1 MVRVKRPG
9 NTAEGCSTVLSPSAG
24 WHDENHG
31 CSFLQKLCTGLQYH
45 TVSNRIFGAIKTSYL
60 TYYERSE
67 KKQRDIRRASC
78 RSANYL
84 ECHGG
89 SPTLGKVPA
98 DVRITLQTELSFFTQ
113 LVYTAY
119 AWNAKRISKHVPINI
134 TPDKKSP
141 NMKWFHFEVKWS
153 ELSYGEV
160 LEDKSASYIRVTL

>member
-1 MVRVKRPG
+1 VVRVKRPG
-9 NTAEGCSTVLSPSAG
+9 NRTEGWRTVLSPSAG
-24 WHDENHG
+24 LHDENHG

-45 TVSNRIFGAIKTSYL
+45 TVSNRIFGAIKTSNL
-60 TYYERSE
+60 TYYERYE
-67 KKQRDIRRASC
+67 TQRDIRRASC

-119 AWNAKRISKHVPINI
+119 AWNAKRISKHVQLPINI
-134 TPDKKSP
+134 TSDKKSS
-141 NMKWFHFEVKWS
+141 NIKWFHFEVKWT
-153 ELSYGEV
+153 ELRGSSWG
-160 LEDKSASYIRVTL
+160 